1 MATTCETWERELQE
15 QRAAAAQPSTY
26 TYSEEDAMAAGA
38 DDTDMEDT
46 LDSSVVEPGSKYCL
60 LMTDRQTDGLTQR
73 RMQWLPELMTLTWK
87 TLWTALLWSQVGMVF

>member
-46 LDSSVVEPGSKYCL
+46 LDSSVVEPGRHGL
-60 LMTDRQTDGLTQR
+60 LMTDRQTDGLTYK
-73 RMQWLPELMTLTWK
+73 RMLWPLGILTTW
-87 TLWTALLWSQVGMVF
+87 TWRTHYTAL